1 MSSSEVPV
9 PQVLPVPGQPPSST
23 VQHLSLSSQGGRWLQ
38 PTGQGWALGRLGHT
52 LGPQQSLRHEPN
64 PDHLVLWTKSNPTP
78 AGSAQGMETVRK
90 HRLSAGLS
98 QVGGSGGDE
107 ASAQA
112 RLLRGLLLPSGSPGR
127 RPSLPKA
134 SSVHMGEPRRR
145 QHGGPWPCVQ
155 DPGAPCSHRNGR
167 GLAPAPKTCSHSRL
181 RLPRSTAVSRCSG
194 LSTSQRTNRPPTPAP
209 SQLLLFELKMPGV
222 GERSHIN
229 PNFVPPPV

>member
-38 PTGQGWALGRLGHT
+38 PTGQEWAPGRLGHT

-64 PDHLVLWTKSNPTP
+64 PDHLVLWTKSNPSP

-127 RPSLPKA
+127 SPHSLRPPAHTWGSRGGGSTEGRGRVCRTP
-134 SSVHMGEPRRR
+134 GPRAAIAMAEAWLL
-145 QHGGPWPCVQ
+145 H
-155 DPGAPCSHRNGR
+155 R
-167 GLAPAPKTCSHSRL
+167 GLAAAQGSDPRGAWLCRAALASARPKGQTGLPPLLHPSSFCS
-181 RLPRSTAVSRCSG
+181 
-194 LSTSQRTNRPPTPAP
+194 N
-209 SQLLLFELKMPGV
+209 
-222 GERSHIN
+222 
-229 PNFVPPPV
+229 